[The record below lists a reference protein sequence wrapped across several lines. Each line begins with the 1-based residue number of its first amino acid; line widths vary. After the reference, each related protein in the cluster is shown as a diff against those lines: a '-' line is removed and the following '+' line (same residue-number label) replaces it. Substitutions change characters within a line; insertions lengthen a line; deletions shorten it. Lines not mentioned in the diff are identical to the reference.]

1 MSILKRSAHFDGT
14 RDHPR
19 PLARLDN
26 IRQAA
31 KDFRRD
37 LLAQQKLRYF
47 QSLELVRVPYPT
59 QYAYLNAY
67 RGISRYLHLCNR
79 LFVIQFNSPDG
90 VKTLLVGPSDWENQ
104 RETPFFD
111 RLNKSAGPFASV
123 AESLIFKKTATVPER
138 LKEIGLDPAEV
149 DYITYDHLHTQ
160 NVRRWL
166 GADGQPAV
174 FPNAKLLVFRAE
186 WESTQALIPW
196 QSQWYC
202 PNGIA
207 GVPMDKVELLD
218 HDVFLGEGVA
228 LVRTTGH
235 TIGNHSI
242 VAHTDGGIFVTSENG
257 VSLDAYAPALSRVP
271 GVAQYAQITG
281 AEVVLN
287 GNTLEYGV
295 DQYLS
300 MVQEKEIAGP
310 SQADERVPNLAPS
323 SESAGYWLFPQTA
336 PTLVRG
342 ELRFGSLWQRQQQQA
357 AA

>member
-1 MSILKRSAHFDGT
+1 MSILRRSTHFDGT
-14 RDHPR
+14 RDALR
-19 PLARLDN
+19 PLVRLDN
-26 IRQAA
+26 IREAA

-37 LLAQQKLRYF
+37 MLAQSKVLYYESF
-47 QSLELVRVPYPT
+47 ELVRVPYPT

-67 RGISRYLHLCNR
+67 RGLSRFVHLCNR
-79 LFVIQFNSPDG
+79 LFVIQFRSPEG
-90 VKTLLVGPSDWENQ
+90 VKTLLVGPSDWEHQ

-111 RLNKSAGPFASV
+111 RLNKSAGPLAGMME
-123 AESLIFKKTATVPER
+123 ALIFKKTATVLQR
-138 LKEIGLDPAEV
+138 LQQIGLDPADV

-166 GADGQPAV
+166 GADGQPAL

-202 PNGIA
+202 PHGIE
-207 GVPMDKVELLD
+207 GVPQDKLILLD

-242 VAHTDGGIFVTSENG
+242 VAHTDGGLFVTSENG
-257 VSLDAYAPALSRVP
+257 VSLDAYAPLLSKVP
-271 GVAQYAQITG
+271 GVAEYARVTG

-287 GNTLEYGV
+287 GNTLEYAV

-300 MVQEKEIAGP
+300 MMQEKAIAGP
-310 SQADERVPNLAPS
+310 SQQDERVPNLAPS

-342 ELRFGSLWQRQQQQA
+342 ELRYGSLHRPQPQRA

>member
-1 MSILKRSAHFDGT
+1 MTILRRSTHFDGT
-14 RDHPR
+14 RDHLQ

-37 LLAQQKLRYF
+37 LLAQSKVLYY
-47 QSLELVRVPYPT
+47 QSFELVRVPYPT
-59 QYAYLNAY
+59 KYAYLNAY
-67 RGISRYLHLCNR
+67 RGISSFVHLCNR
-79 LFVIQFNSPDG
+79 LFVIQFKSSDG
-90 VKTLLVGPSDWENQ
+90 IKTLLVGPSDWENQ

-123 AESLIFKKTATVPER
+123 AESLIFRKTATVPER
-138 LKEIGLDPAEV
+138 LKEIGLDPADV

-166 GADGQPAV
+166 GTNGQPAV
-174 FPNAKLLVFRAE
+174 FPNARLLVFRAE

-207 GVPMDKVELLD
+207 GVPMDKVVLLD

-235 TIGNHSI
+235 TVGNHSI
-242 VAHTDGGIFVTSENG
+242 VAHTEGGVYVTSENG
-257 VSLDAYAPALSRVP
+257 VSLDAYAPALSKVP
-271 GVAQYAQITG
+271 GVAEYAHVTG

-287 GNTLEYGV
+287 GNTQEYAV

-336 PTLVRG
+336 PTLRRG
-342 ELRFGSLWQRQQQQA
+342 ELCYGNLQTPQRSRA